1 MSTASEGSRFERR
14 VTLLKDLVSAL
25 RDGTLFILFL
35 LLLFTP
41 ATMKEKLLAAG
52 FTKGS
57 IAGMEWEGQI
67 RQSAEQTKE
76 VGEAVS
82 KAGDDYKLLIERL
95 TELESRVRE
104 PEIKASLVS
113 LGSNARSSQREL
125 AVADKVV
132 KRSLLTQQSI
142 VEAVAPSSVSNRGWL
157 FLGKVNE
164 QKDQWGPSSPTTIAP
179 VEPTLGKGT
188 TLTIRDDTYWR
199 ADSQPGQHANAPILS
214 VARVGTHI
222 IVEEVDY
229 SHARGGGWYVWVK
242 ARSSG

>member
-82 KAGDDYKLLIERL
+82 KAGDD
-95 TELESRVRE
+95 
-104 PEIKASLVS
+104 
-113 LGSNARSSQREL
+113 
-125 AVADKVV
+125 
-132 KRSLLTQQSI
+132 
-142 VEAVAPSSVSNRGWL
+142 
-157 FLGKVNE
+157 
-164 QKDQWGPSSPTTIAP
+164 
-179 VEPTLGKGT
+179 
-188 TLTIRDDTYWR
+188 
-199 ADSQPGQHANAPILS
+199 
-214 VARVGTHI
+214 
-222 IVEEVDY
+222 
-229 SHARGGGWYVWVK
+229 
-242 ARSSG
+242 

>member
-1 MSTASEGSRFERR
+1 MPSTSESSRFERG
-14 VTLLKDLVSAL
+14 VALLKDLVSAL

-41 ATMKEKLLAAG
+41 VTMKEKLVAAG
-52 FTKGS
+52 FTKGN
-57 IAGMEWEGQI
+57 IAGMEWEGQLK
-67 RQSAEQTKE
+67 QSAEQTKE

-104 PEIKASLVS
+104 PEIKASLAT
-113 LGSNARSSQREL
+113 LGSDARSSQSQL
-125 AVADKVV
+125 AAADKVV

-142 VEAVAPSSVSNRGWL
+142 VEAVAPSSVSDRGWL
-157 FLGKVNE
+157 FLGKVSE
-164 QKDQWGPSSPTTIAP
+164 QKDQWAPGSPATIAP
-179 VEPTLGKGT
+179 VEPALGKGS

-214 VARVGTHI
+214 VARVGTRI
-222 IVEEVDY
+222 TVEEVDY

-242 ARSSG
+242 AHSGG